1 MFELSSMLMELNVWG
16 GIGVLVGAFIIYV
29 MFEVLG
35 DALVP
40 AAVFAIFGY
49 LICSWAFGGL
59 CPGIAGAFVCFIVY
73 ILFG

>member
-1 MFELSSMLMELNVWG
+1 MLELSPMLMELNVWG

-35 DALVP
+35 DALLP
-40 AAVFAIFGY
+40 AAASAIFGY

-59 CPGIAGAFVCFIVY
+59 CPGIAGAIVCFIVY
-73 ILFG
+73 ILSD